1 MPRGSSGRIVINIDP
16 ILKQALYVKL
26 AQTNSSLKSW
36 FIDKAE
42 QASQE
47 FTKTEH
53 LVAPLSKDKK

>member
-16 ILKQALYVKL
+16 NLKQALYVKL
-26 AQTNSSLKSW
+26 AQANSSLKSW

-47 FTKTEH
+47 HTKTEH
-53 LVAPLSKDKK
+53 PAAPISKDIK

>member
-1 MPRGSSGRIVINIDP
+1 MPRGSSGRIVIHIDP
-16 ILKQALYVKL
+16 NLKRALYVKL

-47 FTKTEH
+47 PAKNEH
-53 LVAPLSKDKK
+53 PLPPISKDTK